1 VENPVVSFGILGPLE
16 LRVGGT
22 SQPVGGPKQRA
33 LLALL
38 LLRANEVVPRDEL
51 VEELWAGE
59 PPSTA
64 VNALQGYIKDLRRA
78 FGAVEAEGFGA
89 DRLVTRAPG
98 YLLRVEPAERDLD
111 VFERL
116 ASEARRDLRDGSPA
130 FAASKLRDA
139 LDLWRGPPL
148 AEFAGEFLHSERLRL
163 EELWLAALEDRV
175 DADLALGRHG
185 ERIGELAALVAEH
198 PLRERLRGQLM
209 VALYHAGRQADA
221 LDVYSN
227 TRRTLV
233 DELGI
238 EPSVGLQH
246 LHQAM
251 LRQDHS
257 LDPALAP
264 PQAARRVDV
273 PAPAVPLVGR
283 ESELA
288 DIGRILRAEGVRLLT
303 LMGPGGVGKTRLAIE
318 VAYSLADE
326 FEHGAT
332 FVALDS
338 LRNAELVVPT
348 IGRALGLAKPGDAE
362 VEHHLRDRGLLLVLD
377 NLEHLLAAAP
387 ALGRL
392 LAAARRLKLLVTS
405 RAPLRLAGEHE
416 FRLTPLP
423 VPAQSLPR
431 SPTALVRIPSVALFV
446 QRAQAAKRDFSLTE
460 ANADAVAEICARLEG
475 LPLSL
480 ELAAARIKLLPPD
493 ALLERLSDRLAL
505 LTDGPRDAPARH
517 GALAATIDWSHELL
531 DGERQSLFARLAVF
545 AGGFTLE
552 AAEAVCADTSDL
564 LDALGVLLDGSLL
577 IHADSGGRRFSM
589 LDTIREYALGRL
601 EESGGADDARG
612 AHLDYFL
619 GLAERADGEL
629 TGPNQRS
636 WLHRLEAEHDNLRAA
651 FAYAASLPDGNEA
664 IRLASAL
671 RRFWRLHGHLA
682 DGRAML
688 EAALARESTVEP
700 ELRAKALNGLGTLAG
715 EQGDFAAARTAFEES
730 LALARSAGAED
741 AVASAL
747 TNVGNID
754 LFERE
759 FEAAQAK
766 FEESV
771 RLWRKLGDR
780 RSLAVTLENL
790 GCIAVAQ
797 DRLHEADNLLA
808 ESEAL
813 AREAGSERTIA
824 GTLAARAR
832 ALVLLGQLDEAATL
846 LRESA
851 EIGRA
856 LAEPHVIADA
866 LDGFAG
872 LAAAGDD
879 AERAAVLAGA
889 ADAVWDSIGATRPL
903 DQSAWRERVLAPKR
917 RVDEDAFAEAYERGR
932 SLGTD
937 DAVEL
942 ARPGRKRGV
951 VVKVARSA

>member
-16 LRVGGT
+16 LRAGGT
-22 SQPVGGPKQRA
+22 SLPVGGPKQRA

-38 LLRANEVVPRDEL
+38 LMRANEVFPRDEL
-51 VEELWAGE
+51 VEELWAAE

-64 VNALQGYIKDLRRA
+64 VNALQGYVKDLRRS
-78 FGAVEAEGFGA
+78 FNAVEAKAFGA

-98 YLLRVEPAERDLD
+98 YLLRIEPGELDLD

-116 ASEARRDLRDGSPA
+116 VSEARRDVRDGSPA

-139 LDLWRGPPL
+139 LDLWRGPAL
-148 AEFAGEFLHSERLRL
+148 AEFSGELLHAERLRL
-163 EELWLAALEDRV
+163 EELRLAALEERV
-175 DADLALGRHG
+175 DADLARGRHK
-185 ERIGELAALVAEH
+185 ELVSELTALVAEH

-209 VALYHAGRQADA
+209 VALYHSGRQADA
-221 LDVYSN
+221 LDVYSH

-238 EPSVGLQH
+238 EPSVGLQR

-251 LRQDHS
+251 LRQDPS
-257 LDPALAP
+257 LDPAIAP
-264 PQAARRVDV
+264 PEDARRVDV

-288 DIGRILRAEGVRLLT
+288 DIGRILRADGVRLLT

-318 VAYSLADE
+318 VALSLADE
-326 FEHGAT
+326 FEQGAT

-338 LRNAELVVPT
+338 LRDAELVVPT
-348 IGRALGLAKPGDAE
+348 IGRALGLAKPGKAE
-362 VEHHLRDRGLLLVLD
+362 VEQHLRNRGLLLVLD

-387 ALGRL
+387 ALGGL
-392 LAAARRLKLLVTS
+392 LAAAPRLKLLVTS

-416 FRLTPLP
+416 FRLAPLP
-423 VPAQSLPR
+423 VPTQSLPR
-431 SPTALVRIPSVALFV
+431 SPTALLRIPSVALFV
-446 QRAQAAKRDFSLTE
+446 QRAQAAKRDFSLTD
-460 ANADAVAEICARLEG
+460 ANADAVAEICSRLEG

-505 LTDGPRDAPARH
+505 LTAGPRDAPARH
-517 GALAATIDWSHELL
+517 GALTATIDWSHELL

-552 AAEAVCADTSDL
+552 AAEAVCADTPDL

-577 IHADSGGRRFSM
+577 VHADNGGPRFRM

-601 EESGGADDARG
+601 EESGGAGDART

-619 GLAERADGEL
+619 GFAERADTEL
-629 TGPNQRS
+629 TGPDQRA
-636 WLHRLEAEHDNLRAA
+636 WLHRLEEEHDNLRAA
-651 FAYAASLPDGNEA
+651 FAYAATLPDGNEA

-688 EAALARESTVEP
+688 EAALARESSVEP

-715 EQGDFAAARTAFEES
+715 EQGDFAAARTAFDES

-747 TNVGNID
+747 TNLGNID

-813 AREAGSERTIA
+813 ARGAGSERTLA
-824 GTLAARAR
+824 GSLAARAR
-832 ALVLLGQLDEAATL
+832 ALVLLGELDEAAAL
-846 LRESA
+846 LQESA

-856 LAEPHVIADA
+856 LAEPHAIADA

-879 AERAAVLAGA
+879 PERAAVLAGA

-917 RVDEDAFAEAYERGR
+917 RVDEDAFVEAYERGR
-932 SLGTD
+932 SIGTD

-951 VVKVARSA
+951 VVSVARTA